1 MEEKLVT
8 KDDLLNKLRAYS
20 DTPDDEGIQYKK
32 KIEKAFMQTPALL
45 YALHEEDLEPELFD
59 DDGNINW
66 EWNEET
72 KEYKPL
78 GEWDKYFTTGT
89 ADANIRPYLFI
100 PDRDRFKFC
109 VNVKN

>member
-45 YALHEEDLEPELFD
+45 YARTLSFQVVDTN
-59 DDGNINW
+59 GIVNTVNGKTMIN
-66 EWNEET
+66 NFQ
-72 KEYKPL
+72 L
-78 GEWDKYFTTGT
+78 
-89 ADANIRPYLFI
+89 R
-100 PDRDRFKFC
+100 R
-109 VNVKN
+109 